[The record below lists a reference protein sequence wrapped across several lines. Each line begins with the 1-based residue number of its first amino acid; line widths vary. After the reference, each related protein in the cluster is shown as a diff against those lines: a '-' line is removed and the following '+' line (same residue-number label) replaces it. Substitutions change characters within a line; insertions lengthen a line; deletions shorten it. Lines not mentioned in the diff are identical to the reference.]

1 MPVLMVNTPGVYMH
15 ASQLSLYSGHAIC
28 SVATSLSHEICGSLG
43 LQPICNFQF
52 KTFNINENP
61 I

>member
-1 MPVLMVNTPGVYMH
+1 MPVLMVNIPGVYMH

-43 LQPICNFQF
+43 LQPISNFQF
-52 KTFNINENP
+52 KTFNI
-61 I
+61 